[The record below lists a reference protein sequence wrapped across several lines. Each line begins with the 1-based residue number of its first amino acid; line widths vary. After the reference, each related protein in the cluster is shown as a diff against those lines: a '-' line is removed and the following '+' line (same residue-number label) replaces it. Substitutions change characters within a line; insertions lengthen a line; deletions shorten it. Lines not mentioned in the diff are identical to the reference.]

1 PRFERALPAILDTTS
16 RWTWALGLLGI
27 REYLRRFG
35 GDRLITQ
42 VRDTLTARLIDIYD
56 RTTTPDWPWFEEIL
70 SYDIARLPQAL
81 IASGHES
88 GNPRALE
95 VGLHALGWL
104 VKVQTAPQEHFRAIG
119 CNGFYPKGGQPAR
132 FDQ

>member
-70 SYDIARLPQAL
+70 SYDVARLPQAL
-81 IASGHES
+81 IASGNAR
-88 GNPRALE
+88 GQE
-95 VGLHALGWL
+95 VGLQALSWL

-119 CNGFYPKGGQPAR
+119 SSGFYRKGGTPAR
-132 FDQ
+132 FDQQPIE